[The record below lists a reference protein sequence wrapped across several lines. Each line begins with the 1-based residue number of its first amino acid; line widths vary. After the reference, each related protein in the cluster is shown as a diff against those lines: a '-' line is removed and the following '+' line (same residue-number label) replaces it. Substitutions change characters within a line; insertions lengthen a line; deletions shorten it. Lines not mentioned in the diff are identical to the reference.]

1 MRTYVFH
8 VSDDLNTQRGMSLPD
23 AEAKLAQV
31 RHHIVLRDVHRRVLD
46 EYAKTVNG
54 VTTANDKQQT
64 KTTAE
69 SSL

>member
-1 MRTYVFH
+1 
-8 VSDDLNTQRGMSLPD
+8 MSLPD
-23 AEAKLAQV
+23 AEAKLAEV

-54 VTTANDKQQT
+54 VIAKKDQQQ
-64 KTTAE
+64 TTAE

>member
-1 MRTYVFH
+1 
-8 VSDDLNTQRGMSLPD
+8 MSLPD

>member
-1 MRTYVFH
+1 
-8 VSDDLNTQRGMSLPD
+8 MSLPD

-54 VTTANDKQQT
+54 VTTTSANDKQQT

>member
-1 MRTYVFH
+1 
-8 VSDDLNTQRGMSLPD
+8 MSLPD

-54 VTTANDKQQT
+54 VTATNDKQQT